1 MDEAGLPEESME
13 SLKVFTVLMITLKLT
28 LLNDLPF
35 SDLSGQVLHKYL
47 DDAVV
52 SFVGITN
59 HILDAAKSNRAV
71 TLFRPRAADVSFRLY
86 SPL

>member
-1 MDEAGLPEESME
+1 ML
-13 SLKVFTVLMITLKLT
+13 VLM
-28 LLNDLPF
+28 
-35 SDLSGQVLHKYL
+35 QVLHKYL

-71 TLFRPRAADVSFRLY
+71 TLFRPRAADVSFRVVD
-86 SPL
+86 SSNT